1 MSEDVIQLIGLAIL
15 ALSEYYAI
23 RGDGTSI
30 FAPFWD
36 FVAKLTGAIANFFAS
51 ISVKAR
57 LAYFE
62 AVQI

>member
-1 MSEDVIQLIGLAIL
+1 MSEEFIQLIGLAIL

-23 RGDGTSI
+23 RGEGASI

-36 FVAKLTGAIANFFAS
+36 FVARFCGAVANIFAS
-51 ISVKAR
+51 IAVRAR

-62 AVQI
+62 AVQA